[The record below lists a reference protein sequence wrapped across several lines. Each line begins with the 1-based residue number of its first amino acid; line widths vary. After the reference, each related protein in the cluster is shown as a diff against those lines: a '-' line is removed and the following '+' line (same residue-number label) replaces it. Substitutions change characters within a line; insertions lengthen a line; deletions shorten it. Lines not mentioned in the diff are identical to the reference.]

1 MWLKWHV
8 VEHVPIK
15 IKAKWTKGGK
25 TRCSLSFLFFL
36 INIKITKQNFLGKEL
51 TYDYGFL
58 FEYL

>member
-1 MWLKWHV
+1 MMLV
-8 VEHVPIK
+8 SGVQI
-15 IKAKWTKGGK
+15 IAKYYV
-25 TRCSLSFLFFL
+25 